1 MSTPNSTIKFYK
13 VPALSPNYRDTFFFS
28 DKTAQSNYF
37 DGTSNVK
44 GLSGS
49 QYTRITNNQVKVPY
63 PHSEMLEY
71 NYMLIKNARWGEN
84 DSNTGKNYYCFITAC
99 EYVSDF
105 CSLITF
111 EVDVMQTYFVGG
123 SYSDIKEA
131 FVERCHSTSDNLF
144 ENREPEPFTIQNYTV
159 DEQLIDHISCDVVI
173 GLVKGTKYKF
183 SASDTEHTANAYPY
197 LDSNVYGGGEYF
209 AFNIDNGTELAT
221 LRYFLESVIDLGG
234 TEESIIDFFVVPHS
248 FTSSPNARTIYNE
261 SGGSNTIDVSSLR
274 PTTSTTLSG
283 HPVENKKLFNYPF
296 TKLNVVASNGSNI
309 ELLFEEFPSSGTIE
323 FKEKGCWYGGGEALL
338 QPMNYSTDSAVT
350 ENYSFGLVINDF
362 PKCSWSGNAFAQWTN
377 QKLTGSLMRI
387 GSNAVSGAV
396 GSALSSTVSPVIG
409 GLQAVRTVGSAIT
422 DIGSLI
428 ADGID
433 AWKKPN
439 PIYNV
444 PNTTS
449 IALAHD
455 FLGWIFQRES
465 LSKAE
470 AEQIDNYFTMF
481 GYAQNKIMNI
491 GTYLTGVM
499 GSGGRPKFA
508 YLKTKGFSMKG
519 SFPSEYKM
527 KINEILDSGITF
539 WKSTATVGDYSGNT
553 LS

>member
-37 DGTSNVK
+37 DGTTNVK
-44 GLSGS
+44 ELSGS

-159 DEQLIDHISCDVVI
+159 DEQLKDSIDCKVVI
-173 GLVKGTKYKF
+173 GIIQGTDYKYAHSTQTF
-183 SASDTEHTANAYPY
+183 TAEAYNY
-197 LDSNVYGGGEYF
+197 LDNEIYCGGQYF
-209 AFNIDNGTELAT
+209 AFDID
-221 LRYFLESVIDLGG
+221 GG
-234 TEESIIDFFVVPHS
+234 TERDDLQAFLDQIISDGNEEKIIDFYVVPS
-248 FTSSPNARTIYNE
+248 TFTLSSSARAIVNEGGGSRTI
-261 SGGSNTIDVSSLR
+261 DASSLR

-283 HPVENKKLFNYPF
+283 HTVENKKLYNYPF
-296 TKLNVVASNGSNI
+296 TKLNVVASNGSNM
-309 ELLFEEFPSSGTIE
+309 ELLFEEFIDGTNIK
-323 FKEKGCWYGGGEALL
+323 FKERGCWYGGGEALL
-338 QPMNYSTDSAVT
+338 QALDYSTSTGVS
-350 ENYSFGLVINDF
+350 EHYGIGLIINDF
-362 PKCSWSGNAFAQWTN
+362 PKCSWVGNNFAQWSN

-396 GSALSSTVSPVIG
+396 GSALTSTVSPVIG
-409 GLQAVRTVGSAIT
+409 GLQAVRTVGSAIS
-422 DIGSLI
+422 DVGSLI

-449 IALAHD
+449 LALAHD

-491 GTYLTGVM
+491 GTYLTDVM

-539 WKSTATVGDYSGNT
+539 WKSTATVGDYSSNS